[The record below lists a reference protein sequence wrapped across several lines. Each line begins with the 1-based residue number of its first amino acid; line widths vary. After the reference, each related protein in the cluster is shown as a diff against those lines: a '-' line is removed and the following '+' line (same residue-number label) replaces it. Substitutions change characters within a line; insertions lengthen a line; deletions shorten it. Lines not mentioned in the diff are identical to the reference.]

1 MAFQEK
7 GSLSSSD
14 IVNNE
19 QSSED
24 MPIIVC
30 AWSLAGSLQDSL
42 SRDEEEWNPELYN
55 TPVQDVCES
64 IQEEESVEEMDNILV
79 QDDGDSSQREES
91 TESID
96 GIIPQDN
103 STSPTECKDRGP
115 LSDRLRLKRP
125 ISTPI
130 RHSFDPIRIHKLRR
144 SFKERA
150 SWIQNDSEFIPD
162 ATPDDMD
169 KDSVSDVKEEN
180 IDDGVVRKKRKNLGS
195 EEDIDDEVVGK
206 KGKNLESEEDID
218 DEVEG
223 RKRKN
228 LRSTIRR
235 KRKRILRGAI
245 RYYARYANSDSE

>member
-7 GSLSSSD
+7 GCLSSSD

-42 SRDEEEWNPELYN
+42 SRDEEEWDPELYN
-55 TPVQDVCES
+55 TPVQDDCELL
-64 IQEEESVEEMDNILV
+64 QEKKSSEAINNILV
-79 QDDGDSSQREES
+79 QDDGESSQREEP
-91 TESID
+91 TEAID
-96 GIIPQDN
+96 GITLQDN
-103 STSPTECKDRGP
+103 STSPAECKDRGP
-115 LSDRLRLKRP
+115 SSGLLRLKRP

-144 SFKERA
+144 SFKKRA
-150 SWIQNDSEFIPD
+150 TWILNDSESIPD

-180 IDDGVVRKKRKNLGS
+180 IDDDVVGKKRKNLGS
-195 EEDIDDEVVGK
+195 EEDIDDEVLGRK
-206 KGKNLESEEDID
+206 QNNLESEEDID

-228 LRSTIRR
+228 LGSTIRR

>member
-42 SRDEEEWNPELYN
+42 SRDEEEWDPELYN
-55 TPVQDVCES
+55 TPVKGDCES
-64 IQEEESVEEMDNILV
+64 IQKEESVEEIDNILV
-79 QDDGDSSQREES
+79 QDDGESSQREEY
-91 TESID
+91 TEAID
-96 GIIPQDN
+96 GIALQDN
-103 STSPTECKDRGP
+103 PTSPTECKDRGP
-115 LSDRLRLKRP
+115 SSDRLRLKRP

-144 SFKERA
+144 SFKKRA
-150 SWIQNDSEFIPD
+150 TWIQNDSESIPD
-162 ATPDDMD
+162 ATPDDLD
-169 KDSVSDVKEEN
+169 KDSVSDVKEEEFG
-180 IDDGVVRKKRKNLGS
+180 DEVVGKKRKNLGS
-195 EEDIDDEVVGK
+195 EDIDE
-206 KGKNLESEEDID
+206 
-218 DEVEG
+218 EVEG

-228 LRSTIRR
+228 LGSTIRR

>member
-7 GSLSSSD
+7 GCLSSSD

-19 QSSED
+19 QSAED

-42 SRDEEEWNPELYN
+42 SRDEEEWDPELYN
-55 TPVQDVCES
+55 TPVQDDSELL
-64 IQEEESVEEMDNILV
+64 QEKKSSTEAINNILV
-79 QDDGDSSQREES
+79 QDDGESSQREEP
-91 TESID
+91 TEAID
-96 GIIPQDN
+96 GIALQDN

-115 LSDRLRLKRP
+115 SSDRLRLKRP

-150 SWIQNDSEFIPD
+150 TWIQNDSESIPD
-162 ATPDDMD
+162 ATPDNID
-169 KDSVSDVKEEN
+169 KDSVSDVKGEN
-180 IDDGVVRKKRKNLGS
+180 IDDQVVGKNLGS

-206 KGKNLESEEDID
+206 KRKNLESEEDID
-218 DEVEG
+218 DEVVG

-228 LRSTIRR
+228 LGSTIRR

>member
-7 GSLSSSD
+7 DCLSSSD

-42 SRDEEEWNPELYN
+42 SRDEEEWDPELYN
-55 TPVQDVCES
+55 TPVQYDCKLL
-64 IQEEESVEEMDNILV
+64 QEEKSSTEAINNILV
-79 QDDGDSSQREES
+79 QDDGESSQREEP
-91 TESID
+91 TEAID
-96 GIIPQDN
+96 GIALQDN

-115 LSDRLRLKRP
+115 SSDRLRLKRP

-144 SFKERA
+144 SFKKRA
-150 SWIQNDSEFIPD
+150 TWIQNDSESIPD
-162 ATPDDMD
+162 TTPDDLD
-169 KDSVSDVKEEN
+169 KDSVSDVKEEEFG
-180 IDDGVVRKKRKNLGS
+180 DEVVGKKRKNLGS
-195 EEDIDDEVVGK
+195 EDIDE
-206 KGKNLESEEDID
+206 
-218 DEVEG
+218 EVEG
-223 RKRKN
+223 RKLKN
-228 LRSTIRR
+228 LGSTIRR

>member
-7 GSLSSSD
+7 GCLSSSD

-42 SRDEEEWNPELYN
+42 SRDEEEWDPELYN
-55 TPVQDVCES
+55 IPVQEDCES
-64 IQEEESVEEMDNILV
+64 IQEEESVEEIDNILV
-79 QDDGDSSQREES
+79 QDDGKSSQREEP
-91 TESID
+91 TEAID
-96 GIIPQDN
+96 GIALQDN
-103 STSPTECKDRGP
+103 STSPTKCKNRGP
-115 LSDRLRLKRP
+115 SSDLLRLKRP

-150 SWIQNDSEFIPD
+150 TWIQNDSEFIPD
-162 ATPDDMD
+162 ATPDDMN
-169 KDSVSDVKEEN
+169 KNSVSNVKAEN
-180 IDDGVVRKKRKNLGS
+180 IDDQVVVKNLGS

-206 KGKNLESEEDID
+206 KRKKLESEEDID
-218 DEVEG
+218 DEVVG

-228 LRSTIRR
+228 LGSTIRR

>member
-7 GSLSSSD
+7 DCLSSSD

-42 SRDEEEWNPELYN
+42 SRDIEEWDPELYN
-55 TPVQDVCES
+55 TPVQDDCELL
-64 IQEEESVEEMDNILV
+64 QEEKSSTEAINNILV
-79 QDDGDSSQREES
+79 QDDGESSQREEP
-91 TESID
+91 TEAID
-96 GIIPQDN
+96 GIALQDN
-103 STSPTECKDRGP
+103 LTSPTECKDRGP
-115 LSDRLRLKRP
+115 SSDRLRLKRP

-150 SWIQNDSEFIPD
+150 TWIQNDSEFI
-162 ATPDDMD
+162 PDDMD

-180 IDDGVVRKKRKNLGS
+180 INDQVVGENLGS

-206 KGKNLESEEDID
+206 KRKNQESEEDID

-223 RKRKN
+223 RKQKN
-228 LRSTIRR
+228 LGSTIRR

>member
-7 GSLSSSD
+7 GCLSSSD

-42 SRDEEEWNPELYN
+42 SRDEEEWDPELYN
-55 TPVQDVCES
+55 TPVQDDCES
-64 IQEEESVEEMDNILV
+64 IQEESVEEIDDILV
-79 QDDGDSSQREES
+79 QDDGKSSQREES
-91 TESID
+91 TDAID
-96 GIIPQDN
+96 DITLQDN
-103 STSPTECKDRGP
+103 LTSPTECKDRGP
-115 LSDRLRLKRP
+115 SSCLPRLKRP

-150 SWIQNDSEFIPD
+150 IWIQNDSESIPD
-162 ATPDDMD
+162 ATPDHMD
-169 KDSVSDVKEEN
+169 KDSVRDVKEEEF
-180 IDDGVVRKKRKNLGS
+180 G
-195 EEDIDDEVVGK
+195 DEVVGK
-206 KGKNLESEEDID
+206 KRKNQGSEEDIN

-228 LRSTIRR
+228 LGSTIRR

-245 RYYARYANSDSE
+245 RYYARYADSDSE